1 MDIPVHVKS
10 EFDYFNWDTFKRQ
23 TANEP
28 GVAFL
33 E

>member
-1 MDIPVHVKS
+1 MDISVHVKS
-10 EFDYFNWDTFKRQ
+10 EFDDFYWDTFKRQ
-23 TANEP
+23 AANEL